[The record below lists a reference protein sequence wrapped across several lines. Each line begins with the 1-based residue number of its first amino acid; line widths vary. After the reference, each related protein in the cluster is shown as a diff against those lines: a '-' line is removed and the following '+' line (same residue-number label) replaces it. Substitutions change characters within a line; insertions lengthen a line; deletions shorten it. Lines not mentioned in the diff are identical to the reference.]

1 MRATLPVLILM
12 HVLAFSS
19 LADDNKPWQ
28 IDRDE
33 NLEIEAGSMEY
44 SQETRTLTLFDD
56 VQVTQGTL
64 RISAQ
69 RIVVRYDDESDTEVS
84 MIEAFDSV
92 STTSRGSTAKSDT
105 ASYDVKSGDITLRG
119 NVRLVSAGAVMTGG
133 EAQIDL
139 DTGESRLIGG
149 ADRVNIL
156 LSPGAIDAEDVPEE
170 Q

>member
-1 MRATLPVLILM
+1 MRATLPVLVLM

-139 DTGESRLIGG
+139 VTGESRLIGG